1 MHFLLANLLQELDEH
16 LEVGDLRLQLID
28 KLTLHLE
35 RVHNLAHSGVHSG
48 PELVLG
54 QGRDVL
60 HIEIQPE
67 ITLSI

>member
-35 RVHNLAHSGVHSG
+35 RVHNLAHSGVHGGSQ
-48 PELVLG
+48 LVL
-54 QGRDVL
+54 
-60 HIEIQPE
+60 
-67 ITLSI
+67 